1 MKEKRMMEWL
11 ENIDEKYI
19 EEANPKNRKVFKF
32 RRNMIVAA
40 ACLCFV
46 VLVGIG
52 GGFYGQATEKEKF
65 YSTNMEEIM
74 SIIESER
81 L

>member
-1 MKEKRMMEWL
+1 MKEKRMLEWL

-40 ACLCFV
+40 ACLCYYRKREV
-46 VLVGIG
+46 VAEV
-52 GGFYGQATEKEKF
+52 A
-65 YSTNMEEIM
+65 
-74 SIIESER
+74 
-81 L
+81 